1 MGWRFGE
8 NDRVGMEVH
17 GKEPVCEA
25 GGRPNRGGK
34 AAHLSSYARACRAD
48 QVPRNP
54 PYTALPPATRSHPRF
69 RRPWVWLRVSG
80 SGGHRRKGHTSHG
93 RSVAT
98 LEPQAPLVQR
108 PLWTD
113 SKLDMW
119 MTCRGHRVD
128 PWPPAPRQSR
138 AGGRSMDEV
147 SNSLS
152 RYTCMLVQPSL
163 SLPGEI
169 GARSVQRPRCW
180 DCQARGDSHRAELT
194 GVGRG

>member
-1 MGWRFGE
+1 MPCGPSASE
-8 NDRVGMEVH
+8 STVH
-17 GKEPVCEA
+17 GAAPSHKEPPALSTPA
-25 GGRPNRGGK
+25 GVAQG
-34 AAHLSSYARACRAD
+34 
-48 QVPRNP
+48 
-54 PYTALPPATRSHPRF
+54 F
-69 RRPWVWLRVSG
+69 RQWWT
-80 SGGHRRKGHTSHG
+80 HRRKGHTSHG